1 MTGEHLLLE
10 PGGHVLVVD
19 DQPEN
24 LELVEELLSSAGYSL
39 TLAGDGETAL
49 LRVAESEPDVIVLD
63 VMMPRLDGFEV
74 CRRLKADPRWRHV
87 PVVMLTALSDV
98 SSKVRGLE
106 VGADDFLNKPVQ
118 RDELLTRVR
127 ALVRIQRLRRELD
140 SAAEI
145 ILTLV
150 RALEQGDPREAGH
163 AERVAASAVATAV
176 ALGLPPQEVEAAAR
190 GAMLHDIGRLGIPD
204 EVLRLPHQER
214 EGHAVWQ
221 RHSKI
226 GAEALRPLRSLRP
239 ALEVVRHH
247 HERLDGSGYPDGL
260 SGEAFRP
267 AIEVVGLANLYDDL
281 LRDQGLSPEDA
292 AGAPARRGPAR
303 GRFRTA
309 TVEAF
314 LGVGLGTLAE
324 GTRRSFD
331 PLSDLSATPATH
343 RTGRILICDDSAAN
357 RELMTEML
365 TQAGHTVFEVSDGES
380 VLPALVEHDPDLV
393 VLDIRLPGVD
403 GFTVCDWIKGN
414 TETRLLP
421 VLMVTAQS
429 DARYRVRQAQVEAD
443 DILPSPVNRLEFLSR
458 VRSLLRLKAY
468 HRDLEGRQGVLVSL
482 AALLEARDPY
492 HQGHSVR
499 VSDIARQMGREL
511 GLGEEACEGLRVA
524 GLLHDIGA
532 LAVPQRLFV
541 QKEPLS
547 VADRAAIRGHART
560 GAELVRSLKTVQGVL
575 PLIRHHHERWD
586 GSGYPEGL
594 RGEDIPLGARMLGLA
609 DAFDALTSDRAYRP
623 GALATLEDE
632 LRRGLWDPRAFAAL
646 EVCCSLVTLVRGPR
660 GEAAAWAAG
669 RWPRP
674 GDPRALGAALAEG
687 RCASARPG
695 SLVPFRGPR
704 CVGGRRWQRCRRDAQ
719 DAPVR
724 GRALAGESVAARI
737 ILDQRSRTRDRV
749 L

>member
-74 CRRLKADPRWRHV
+74 CRRLKADARWRHV

-150 RALEQGDPREAGH
+150 RALEEGDPREAGH
-163 AERVAASAVATAV
+163 AERVAAAAVATAV

-204 EVLRLPHQER
+204 EVLNLPPGER
-214 EGHAVWQ
+214 ERHAVWQ
-221 RHSKI
+221 GHCAI

-260 SGEAFRP
+260 VGEAFQPR
-267 AIEVVGLANLYDDL
+267 IEVVALANMYDEL
-281 LRDQGLSPEDA
+281 LRDYGLSPQQA
-292 AGAPARRGPAR
+292 AVHLRAEAAA
-303 GRFRTA
+303 GRFRTR
-309 TVEAF
+309 TVETF
-314 LGVGLGTLAE
+314 LGVGLGAPAP
-324 GTRRSFD
+324 GTRRAFD
-331 PLSDLSATPATH
+331 PLSDLSATAATH

-365 TQAGHTVFEVSDGES
+365 TQAGHTVFEVTDGES

-414 TETRLLP
+414 PETRLLP

-499 VSDIARQMGREL
+499 VSDIAAQMGREL

-524 GLLHDIGA
+524 GQLHDIGA

-547 VADRAAIRGHART
+547 VADRAAIRGHARM

-594 RGEDIPLGARMLGLA
+594 RGEDIPLGARLLGLA

-623 GALATLEDE
+623 HLRAAEAMATLEDE

-646 EVCCSLVTLVRGPR
+646 EAIVRG
-660 GEAAAWAAG
+660 
-669 RWPRP
+669 
-674 GDPRALGAALAEG
+674 
-687 RCASARPG
+687 
-695 SLVPFRGPR
+695 SLP
-704 CVGGRRWQRCRRDAQ
+704 
-719 DAPVR
+719 
-724 GRALAGESVAARI
+724 S
-737 ILDQRSRTRDRV
+737 S
-749 L
+749 

>member
-24 LELVEELLSSAGYSL
+24 LELVEELLGSAGYSV
-39 TLAGDGETAL
+39 TLAPDGETAL
-49 LRVAESEPDVIVLD
+49 LRVAESEPDVVVLD

-74 CRRLKADPRWRHV
+74 CRRLKGDVRWRHV

-140 SAAEI
+140 SAAAI
-145 ILTLV
+145 IHTLV
-150 RALEQGDPREAGH
+150 RALEEGDPREAGH
-163 AERVAASAVATAV
+163 AERVAAAAVATAT
-176 ALGLPPQEVEAAAR
+176 ALGLSPQEVEAAAR
-190 GAMLHDIGRLGIPD
+190 GAMLHDIGRLGVPD
-204 EVLRLPHQER
+204 EVLQLPHGER
-214 EGHAVWQ
+214 E
-221 RHSKI
+221 RHPAWRRHTSLA
-226 GAEALRPLRSLRP
+226 AEALRPLRSLRA
-239 ALEVVRHH
+239 ALDVVRHH
-247 HERLDGSGYPDGL
+247 HERLDGSGWPDGL

-267 AIEVVGLANLYDDL
+267 AAEVVALANLHDDL
-281 LRDQGLSPEDA
+281 LRDHGLSNEQA
-292 AGAPARRGPAR
+292 ADHLRQEAAA

-309 TVEAF
+309 SVEAF
-314 LGVGLGTLAE
+314 LGAGLAATRE
-324 GTRRSFD
+324 GGRRSFD
-331 PLSDLSATPATH
+331 PWSDLSATAATH

-365 TQAGHTVFEVSDGES
+365 SQAGHAVFEVADGES

-393 VLDIRLPGVD
+393 VLDVRLPGVD
-403 GFTVCDWIKGN
+403 GFTVCDWIKSN

-443 DILPSPVNRLEFLSR
+443 DILPAPVNRLEFLSR

-468 HRDLEGRQGVLVSL
+468 HRDLEGRQGVLISL
-482 AALLEARDPY
+482 AALLESRDPF

-499 VSDIARQMGREL
+499 VADIASQMGREL

-524 GLLHDIGA
+524 GLLHEIGA
-532 LAVPQRLFV
+532 LAVPQRLLV
-541 QKEPLS
+541 QREPLS
-547 VADRAAIRGHART
+547 LGDRAAIRQHARL

-594 RGEDIPLGARMLGLA
+594 RGEDIPVGARILGLA
-609 DAFDALTSDRAYRP
+609 DAYDALTSDRAYRP
-623 GALATLEDE
+623 HVRAAEALATLEDE
-632 LRRGLWDPRAFAAL
+632 LRRGRWDPRAFMAL
-646 EVCCSLVTLVRGPR
+646 DALVRGLP
-660 GEAAAWAAG
+660 
-669 RWPRP
+669 P
-674 GDPRALGAALAEG
+674 
-687 RCASARPG
+687 S
-695 SLVPFRGPR
+695 S
-704 CVGGRRWQRCRRDAQ
+704 
-719 DAPVR
+719 
-724 GRALAGESVAARI
+724 
-737 ILDQRSRTRDRV
+737 
-749 L
+749 